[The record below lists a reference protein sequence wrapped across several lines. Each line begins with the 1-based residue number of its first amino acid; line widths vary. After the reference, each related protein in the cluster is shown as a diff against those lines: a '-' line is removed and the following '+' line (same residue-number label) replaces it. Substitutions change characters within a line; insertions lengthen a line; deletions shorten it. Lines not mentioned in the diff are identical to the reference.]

1 MKIALIT
8 DTHAGIR
15 NDSIAAHNYMKKFL
29 DEIFFPYI
37 DNNNIDTII
46 HLGDIV
52 DRRKYIN
59 IYTAKRL
66 HDDFLIPIQ
75 NRNID
80 MHIIAGNHDT
90 YFKNTNS
97 VNALRE
103 IIAGRYNNIKLY
115 DNVAEE
121 IEFDGIKMLFVPWIC
136 DENRLDTL
144 KVIDDTKA
152 QICMGHLELAGFEMY
167 RGAGASHGDDPNI
180 FNKFDI
186 VCSGHYHHRS
196 SNRNIFYLG
205 APCEYTWVDFNDPK
219 GFHIF
224 DTETRELEFIR
235 NPYVIFHKFHYDDLN
250 KQMTDVLEF
259 NAEQYKSCYVK
270 IVVRN
275 KTNPYWFDLVVDKLE
290 KSGTIDLQVVE
301 DHFHMN
307 EISDEDIFDQAE
319 DTLTITRKYIN
330 NMKFEADKNSVHEII
345 IQLYNEAQTME

>member
-1 MKIALIT
+1 MK
-8 DTHAGIR
+8 R
-15 NDSIAAHNYMKKFL
+15 FL
-29 DEIFFPYI
+29 DDAFFPRI
-37 DNNNIDTII
+37 DSDKIDTII

-66 HDDFLIPIQ
+66 REDFLNPIAD
-75 NRNID
+75 RNIS

-103 IIAGRYNNIKLY
+103 IIDGRYDNVMMY

-121 IEFDGIKMLFVPWIC
+121 VTFDETSMLFVPWIC
-136 DENRLDTL
+136 DENRSETL
-144 KVIDDTKA
+144 KAIDETKS

-196 SNRNIFYLG
+196 NNRNIFYLG

-224 DTETRELEFIR
+224 DTETRELEFIK
-235 NPYVIFHKFHYDDLN
+235 NPYSIFRKFHYDDLD
-250 KQMTDVLEF
+250 KQMSDMIEF
-259 NAEQYKSCYVK
+259 NADEYKSCHVK
-270 IVVRN
+270 LIVRN
-275 KTNPYWFDLVVDKLE
+275 KTNPYWFDLIIDKFE
-290 KSGTIDLQVVE
+290 KAGVLDLQVVE
-301 DHFHMN
+301 DHFHM
-307 EISDEDIFDQAE
+307 DDIDRDDIADQAE
-319 DTLTITRKYIN
+319 DTLTITRKYID
-330 NMKFEADKNSVHEII
+330 NMKIDADKKRVHEIM
-345 IQLYNEAQTME
+345 IQLYNEAQSIE